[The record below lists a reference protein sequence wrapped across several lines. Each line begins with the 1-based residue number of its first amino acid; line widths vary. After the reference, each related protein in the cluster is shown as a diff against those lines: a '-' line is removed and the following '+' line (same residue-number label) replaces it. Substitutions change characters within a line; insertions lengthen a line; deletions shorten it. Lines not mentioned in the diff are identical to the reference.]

1 MIQSQNVTPFWKVHD
16 QANKM
21 VQESQG
27 KHKEKWQ
34 KIKLNGP
41 KIVNKYA
48 KPQKNY
54 SISKCYT
61 FLERL

>member
-1 MIQSQNVTPFWKVHD
+1 M
-16 QANKM
+16 
-21 VQESQG
+21 
-27 KHKEKWQ
+27 Q
-34 KIKLNGP
+34 KIKQNGP

-61 FLERL
+61 FLERLTRTEKCPKVKQNGKKKGV